1 MIEIKNLTYQY
12 QNQTTL
18 EFPDVL
24 LEADQSCLVL
34 GNSGVGKT
42 TFLHLVGGLMR
53 PKTGTI
59 DIDGKDIT
67 KMSGRKLDLYR
78 GQQIGI
84 IFQKNHFV
92 SALSV
97 IDNMLLAQKLAGS
110 HTDKNFCLRLLDQ
123 LNIKQY
129 GQKLCSSLSE
139 GEKQRVSIARSLVNK
154 PALVLADEP
163 TSALDDENCTAV
175 IQLLKQQTEEI
186 DASLIIV
193 THDNRLKEFVDKRIV
208 LEKITHA

>member
-1 MIEIKNLTYQY
+1 VIEIKNLTYQY

>member
-1 MIEIKNLTYQY
+1 MIEINNLTYQY
-12 QNQTTL
+12 PNQSALT
-18 EFPDVL
+18 FPDVSL
-24 LEADQSCLVL
+24 NADESCLVL

-53 PKTGTI
+53 PKSGTI
-59 DIDGKDIT
+59 VIDGKDIS

-78 GQQIGI
+78 GQHIGI

-97 IDNMLLAQKLAGS
+97 IDNMVLSQKLAGTNS
-110 HTDKNFCLRLLDQ
+110 NKRFCLQLLDQ
-123 LNIKQY
+123 LNIKHY
-129 GQKLCSSLSE
+129 ANKLCSALSE
-139 GEKQRVSIARSLVNK
+139 GERQRVSIARSLVNK

-163 TSALDDENCTAV
+163 TSALDDENCSSV
-175 IQLLKQQTEEI
+175 IQLLKQQAEEI

-208 LEKITHA
+208 LEKPAHA